1 MPRVFEI
8 LGVAD
13 RDRRVRLMNTFVHRV
28 RLRLLLLGL
37 LAGRAPKVRRLRL
50 VLKI

>member
-1 MPRVFEI
+1 
-8 LGVAD
+8 
-13 RDRRVRLMNTFVHRV
+13 MNTFVHRAQ
-28 RLRLLLLGL
+28 LRLLLLGL

>member
-1 MPRVFEI
+1 M
-8 LGVAD
+8 
-13 RDRRVRLMNTFVHRV
+13 MNTFVHRMQ
-28 RLRLLLLGL
+28 LRLLLVGL